1 MDGLGQRAHETGD
14 LPDESGIF
22 PVLVHAPDDRT
33 ADDHG
38 ISTESNLGGLFRG
51 GNAETLGD
59 WQVRV
64 LFEFEE

>member
-14 LPDESGIF
+14 LPAESRIF

-33 ADDHG
+33 TDDHG
-38 ISTESNLGGLFRG
+38 ISTESDLGRLLRRG
-51 GNAETLGD
+51 NTEAHGD

-64 LFEFEE
+64 LFDFEE

>member
-22 PVLVHAPDDRT
+22 PVLVYAPGDRT

-38 ISTESNLGGLFRG
+38 ISTESNLGRLLRR
-51 GNAETLGD
+51 GNAETHGD
-59 WQVRV
+59 RQVGV
-64 LFEFEE
+64 FFDFEE